1 VNRIVVVGGSIA
13 AATAAATLRADGYK
27 GDVVM
32 VSEELVPPY
41 SRVSLSKG
49 VLAGTHSLDSTLL
62 PALPN
67 DIELRLGVKAVY
79 LDSQT
84 ARVGLSSGE
93 ILGFDGLVIATGAR
107 ARRLTEPARTGEY
120 VLRTQD
126 DAMLLANRLSGS
138 RSAVVV
144 GGGFLGMEVASTLL
158 NHGLEVTVVDRDPPL
173 ERLLGRW
180 LADLIVAKA
189 KTLGTRFAVAPAG
202 VELVGDPVDRVRW
215 NGGDSVVCGDLI
227 VSAAGDLANI
237 EWLQGSGLALADG
250 VVVDDR
256 GLAASGI
263 AAAGDV
269 AAREIGHG
277 VFRRIPHWTNAVR
290 QGQAAARALLD
301 PSVGPFQPEHYFW
314 TEQFGLE
321 IKIAGKLPLR
331 GDPRVV
337 DGSLEECSVLLQWS
351 DTRGDVAA
359 VSVNQRIP
367 VARLKSLAGSISSPA

>member
-1 VNRIVVVGGSIA
+1 VSRIVVVGGSVA
-13 AATAAATLRADGYK
+13 AATAAATLRAEGYT

-32 VSEELVPPY
+32 VSEEMIPPY

-67 DIELRLGVKAVY
+67 DIELRLGVKAIY
-79 LDSQT
+79 LDRRT
-84 ARVGLSSGE
+84 ARIGLSSGE
-93 ILGFDGLVIATGAR
+93 KLGFDGLVIATGAR
-107 ARRLTEPARTGEY
+107 ARRLTEPTRTGEY
-120 VLRTQD
+120 VLRTRD
-126 DAMLLANRLSGS
+126 DAILLVNRLSGS

-180 LADLIVAKA
+180 LADLIVTRA
-189 KTLGTRFAVAPAG
+189 KTLGIQFGLAPSG

-215 NGGDSVVCGDLI
+215 NGGERVVGGDLI

-237 EWLQGSGLALADG
+237 EWLEGSGLALTDG
-250 VVVDDR
+250 VVIDER

-269 AAREIGHG
+269 AAREIGNG

-290 QGQAAARALLD
+290 QGQAAARAVLD
-301 PSVGPFQPEHYFW
+301 PSIGPFEPEHYFW
-314 TEQFGLE
+314 TEQFGLD
-321 IKIAGKLPLR
+321 IKIAGKLPLH
-331 GDPRVV
+331 GDPRII
-337 DGSLEECSVLLQWS
+337 DGSLEECSVLLEWS
-351 DTRGDVAA
+351 DTCGDVAA
-359 VSVNQRIP
+359 VSINRRIP
-367 VARLKSLAGSISSPA
+367 VARLKSLAGMIV

>member
-1 VNRIVVVGGSIA
+1 MSRIVVVGGSVA
-13 AATAAATLRADGYK
+13 AATAAATLRADSYG
-27 GDVVM
+27 GNIVM
-32 VSEELVPPY
+32 VSDELVPPY

-62 PALPN
+62 PVLPD

-79 LDSQT
+79 LDRRT

-93 ILGFDGLVIATGAR
+93 KLGFDGLVIATGAR
-107 ARRLTEPARTGEY
+107 ARRLTEPRRTGEY
-120 VLRTQD
+120 VLRTRD
-126 DAMLLANRLSGS
+126 DAMLLANRLSDS

-144 GGGFLGMEVASTLL
+144 GGGFLGMEVASTFL

-180 LADLIVAKA
+180 LADLIVTRA
-189 KTLGTRFAVAPAG
+189 KTLGTQFAIAPAG
-202 VELVGDPVDRVRW
+202 VELVGDPVDRVQW
-215 NGGDSVVCGDLI
+215 NGGERVVRGDLI

-237 EWLQGSGLALADG
+237 EWLQGSGLALSDG

-269 AAREIGHG
+269 AARRIGNG
-277 VFRRIPHWTNAVR
+277 LFQRIPHWTNAVR

-301 PSVGPFQPEHYFW
+301 PTVGPFKPEHYFW
-314 TEQFGLE
+314 TEQFGLD

-331 GDPRVV
+331 GDPLII
-337 DGSLEECSVLLQWS
+337 DGSLEDCSVLLQWS

-359 VSVNQRIP
+359 VSINRRIP
-367 VARLKSLAGSISSPA
+367 VARLKSLADTIV

>member
-1 VNRIVVVGGSIA
+1 MSRIVVVGGSVA
-13 AATAAATLRADGYK
+13 AATAAVTLRADEYG
-27 GDVVM
+27 GDIVM

-41 SRVSLSKG
+41 SRVPLSKG

-62 PALPN
+62 PALPD
-67 DIELRLGVKAVY
+67 DIDLRLGVKAVY
-79 LDSQT
+79 LDRRAAQ
-84 ARVGLSSGE
+84 VGLSSGE
-93 ILGFDGLVIATGAR
+93 KLDFDGLVIATGAR
-107 ARRLTEPARTGEY
+107 ARRLTELTRTGEY
-120 VLRTQD
+120 VLRTRD

-158 NHGLEVTVVDRDPPL
+158 NHGLDVTVVDRDPPL

-180 LADLIVAKA
+180 LAELIVTRAKMSGA
-189 KTLGTRFAVAPAG
+189 RFALAPAG

-215 NGGDSVVCGDLI
+215 KGARRVVCGDLV

-237 EWLQGSGLALADG
+237 EWLQGSGLALSDG

-256 GLAASGI
+256 GLAAPGI

-269 AAREIGHG
+269 AARDTGSG

-301 PSVGPFQPEHYFW
+301 PSVGPIEPEHYFW
-314 TEQFGLE
+314 TEQFGLD

-331 GDPRVV
+331 GDPRII
-337 DGSLEECSVLLQWS
+337 DGSLEDGSVLLQWS

-359 VSVNQRIP
+359 VSINQRIP
-367 VARLKSLAGSISSPA
+367 VVRLKSLAGMIA